1 MRGQSGQT
9 TAEYAALLA
18 LVAAA
23 LAAAGAA
30 AGPGEVAAAVAASV
44 RTGICIVA
52 GDVCRASDAAAAGLA
67 PCTLTERT
75 RGEGLTFTV
84 ASVRLGADE
93 RWTAST
99 RSDGTVLVTHV
110 DERRLGA
117 KVGVGLE
124 ASPLGLDVGVDGKL
138 DYAFGSG
145 RAWEFADLAAALRFL
160 AGGHD
165 GVEPA
170 WRFGDAGAVVA
181 GEADAGV
188 GGVRLTGVESTARA
202 AAGMRVGRGRT
213 TYYVRARA
221 DLLDGDVLA
230 PAARFE
236 GPSTGDAVVELTRDG
251 GGLRELAFRSVERG
265 RGEQVI
271 ESVARLDLLDP
282 ANRAAA
288 EPLLAM
294 RLPWPP
300 AAARELDVL
309 VRRAVRTGVVERAVY
324 DVRDDSASLEL
335 SAKLG
340 LAVGVDGEEVDV
352 ERRLVAASAWTGGG
366 RERDRA
372 DCGVTTAPSERTS

>member
-18 LVAAA
+18 LVTAA
-23 LAAAGAA
+23 LAAAGTA
-30 AGPGEVAAAVAASV
+30 AGPGEVAAAIASSV

-67 PCTLTERT
+67 PCTLSERT

-110 DERRLGA
+110 DERTLGA

-124 ASPLGLDVGVDGKL
+124 ASPLGLDAGVDGKL
-138 DYAFGSG
+138 DYAFGGG
-145 RAWEFADLAAALRFL
+145 RAWEFGDLAAALRFL
-160 AGGHD
+160 GGRHD
-165 GVEPA
+165 EEPA
-170 WRFGDAGAVVA
+170 WRFGEAGAVVA
-181 GEADAGV
+181 GEAEAGV

-202 AAGMRVGRGRT
+202 SAGMRVGRGRT
-213 TYYVRARA
+213 TYYVHARA
-221 DLLDGDVLA
+221 DLLVGDVLA

-236 GPSTGDAVVELTRDG
+236 GPSTGDAVVELTRDA

-265 RGEQVI
+265 RGEQVV

-288 EPLLAM
+288 EPLLSM

-340 LAVGVDGEEVDV
+340 LALGVDGEEVDV

-372 DCGVTTAPSERTS
+372 DCGVTAAPPERTS